1 MIREQMQTAFFIV
14 VLAALA
20 LAFARVVSSL
30 VVPLIVAVILALLL
44 RHRRHPHG
52 WLIDHARMGR
62 GVATLITVVALFLLL
77 SVPGAFFG
85 TLIVREI
92 DEGVRLILEM
102 IG

>member
-44 RHRRHPHG
+44 RHPHG

-62 GVATLITVVALFLLL
+62 GVATLITVVAPFLLL